1 MATIEELQTRLDN
14 KTFDPSALNNE
25 QKIAV
30 DNAFKTGQLKGYN
43 SVSEI
48 EREREI
54 GAKIIATEKAKKDR
68 PFTVATRGM
77 VPLTNE
83 GIERKDLELTGDV
96 AGAAYIYS
104 KDMPKIV
111 NSIIRDPSQ
120 GLGIDKMKAVEGDFR
135 KYERA
140 LQKLPFLRNVKIL
153 SKTARAIGKVADG
166 FRMAG
171 SAPSQLLVTEAK
183 AQVAS
188 AAGAGA
194 GSILYDAA
202 NVATDI
208 NVATN
213 SDLAEVS
220 NNDIKKLPY
229 AQQVLVHAAEASRNA
244 FYFNLAGTSLAP
256 ILNVTMRGMKGWLG
270 LGSPETKALAEA
282 AEQRGIK
289 LSISTLA
296 DSGTFGGKIVRG
308 FEKVFGIVPLVNIF
322 AKRQRKAVEEQTFRA
337 MLENVVAKAPLEA
350 TGMLNLK
357 FLPTMR
363 ENFQKYFDIINNRY
377 NYVDK
382 IAENLGNPKF
392 IPMKGFK
399 ETAENIVKK
408 IEDGS
413 LEPFMGKQT
422 DLPYGQRVPKYEG
435 QFDKGSPFAD
445 TLFNFANKAR
455 AIDDFITPKQYQT
468 LIKDLVRA
476 TEASKFTDMK
486 DFFFGLKASAVN
498 DLNRVASKDNIQAYL
513 NSAPFKQEYDNI
525 LSSSGREAAD
535 EFAAKITKGMDDFGK
550 ELEGA
555 NQFFSTS
562 VSAFNNPV
570 ARKIANTTQNVF
582 ANKAALNMEPFGRL
596 QPDMMWED
604 TITKTFQDPSVESL
618 RQLKFILGVDN
629 PQSKLGKELYNRART
644 RYFFDS
650 LFNSYTKQPEIVEET
665 IGALMDKARALGIID
680 YKGRKEIF
688 EAAGT
693 TAIEETKRID
703 PIKAT
708 RYGLGVTDVVD
719 IQKAAKTAG
728 EFDISLFKKNL
739 GLDRPR
745 MSASAAK
752 TAARSKFEEMYG
764 GGRVGKEAADD
775 LLKLVDIMDA
785 EFGKYISDSNS
796 FVMRR
801 IMLGGIGQTAI
812 GGAALAGLAQ
822 GGVGAALPLTLL
834 LAGGGYFLASP
845 KSLKYMLDV
854 YTDME
859 RLNKAGKTMDVRNPP
874 KSMVRLLNWAMAED
888 KDFPRIDPKNI
899 DFEEV
904 TQYLLNKNILVPEL
918 GFTPQAID
926 PKLRDQFYPELKVI
940 DKAPEEDLAKGMEY
954 LNGSNVGSTQANEVV
969 NYSSST
975 PAYTEF
981 VDPKYLP
988 QNTMPAI
995 QAPATQ
1001 TITPQNFNMLFPND
1015 PLGAAIAG
1023 NKQQ

>member
-1 MATIEELQTRLDN
+1 MATLKELQTRLDE
-14 KTFDPSALNNE
+14 KTFDPSTLNKE
-25 QKIAV
+25 QRAAV
-30 DNAFKTGQLKGYN
+30 DIAFESGQLKGYN

-48 EREREI
+48 EKERAI

-68 PFTVATRGM
+68 PFTVATRDKL
-77 VPLTNE
+77 PFTNE
-83 GIERKDLELTGDV
+83 GIERSDLELTGDV

-104 KDMPKIV
+104 KDMPRIV
-111 NSIIRDPSQ
+111 SAFTRDPQS
-120 GLGIDKMKAVEGDFR
+120 GLGIDKMRAVGTDFR
-135 KYERA
+135 QYERA
-140 LQKLPFLRNVKIL
+140 LQKLPFIRNVKIL
-153 SKTARAIGKVADG
+153 AKTARAVGKIADG
-166 FRMAG
+166 FRLAG
-171 SAPSQLLVTEAK
+171 TAPSQLLVTEAK

-213 SDLAEVS
+213 NDLSQIS

-229 AQQVLVHAAEASRNA
+229 GQQVLVHAAEASRNA

-282 AEQRGIK
+282 AEQKGIK

-296 DSGTFGGKIVRG
+296 DSGTFGGKIIRG
-308 FEKVFGIVPLVNIF
+308 FEKVFGIIPLVNIF
-322 AKRQRKAVEEQTFRA
+322 AKKQRKAVEEQTFRA
-337 MLENVVAKAPLEA
+337 MLDNIISKAPLEPV
-350 TGMLNLK
+350 GMLNYK
-357 FLPTMR
+357 FLPTMAK
-363 ENFQKYFDIINNRY
+363 NFERYFDTINTRY
-377 NYVDK
+377 NVVDT
-382 IAENLGNPKF
+382 IAENMGNPKF

-399 ETAENIVKK
+399 ETAERIVKK
-408 IEDGS
+408 IEEGN

-422 DLPYGQRVPKYEG
+422 DLPYGQRVPKYEA
-435 QFDKGSPFAD
+435 QFDPNSEFAD
-445 TLFNFANKAR
+445 SLFAFTNKAR
-455 AIDDFITPKQYQT
+455 AIDDYITPKQYQS
-468 LIKDLVRA
+468 LIKDLVKA
-476 TEASKFTDMK
+476 TERSKFTDMK
-486 DFFFGLKASAVN
+486 NFFFGLKHSAVE
-498 DLNRVASKDNIQAYL
+498 DFNRVATKDNIQAYM
-513 NSAPFKQEYDNI
+513 NSAPFKQEYESI
-525 LSSSGREAAD
+525 LQSSGKETAD
-535 EFAAKITKGMDDFGK
+535 NFALKTTKGMNDFGK
-550 ELEGA
+550 ELEKA
-555 NQFFSTS
+555 NWYFSTV
-562 VSAFNNPV
+562 VSSFNNPV
-570 ARKIANTTQNVF
+570 ANKIANTTQNVF

-596 QPDMMWED
+596 QSDMMWED
-604 TITKTFQDPSVESL
+604 TITKVFQDPSVDSL
-618 RQLKFILGVDN
+618 KQLKYILGVGLPN
-629 PQSKLGKELYNRART
+629 SKLGTEIYNRART

-665 IGALMDKARALGIID
+665 IGTLMDKARDLGIIN

-703 PIKAT
+703 PVKAT
-708 RYGLGVTDVVD
+708 RYNLGVTDVTD
-719 IQKAAKTAG
+719 IQKSAKTAG
-728 EFDISLFKKNL
+728 EFDIGLFKKNL

-764 GGRVGKEAADD
+764 GGKVGKEAADD

-801 IMLGGIGQTAI
+801 IMLGGVGQTAI

-822 GGVGAALPLTLL
+822 GGIGAALPLTLL

-859 RLNKAGKTMDVRNPP
+859 RLNTLGKTMDVRNPP
-874 KSMVRLLNWAMAED
+874 KSMVRLLNWAMDED

-918 GFTPQAID
+918 GFEPQAIN
-926 PKLRDQFYPELKVI
+926 PELRDQFYPELKVI
-940 DKAPEEDLAKGMEY
+940 QKASEEDLAKGMNY
-954 LNGSNVGSTQANEVV
+954 LNGSNKGATEANVVV
-969 NYSSST
+969 NYQPNQNVQA

-988 QNTMPAI
+988 QNQLPVAQNI
-995 QAPATQ
+995 N
-1001 TITPQNFNMLFPND
+1001 PQNFNALFPND
-1015 PLGAAIAG
+1015 ALGLAIA
-1023 NKQQ
+1023 NKGQQ